1 MAGFAF
7 ALAVDANEI
16 QVEMHIELCYSLSR
30 YREYLLTTI
39 YQNSSSSHM
48 AGFAF
53 ALAVDA
59 NEIQVEKHIELC
71 FSLSRY
77 REYHLTTISKQ
88 FIFTYGWFCICI
100 RP

>member
-39 YQNSSSSHM
+39 YQSSSSSQ
-48 AGFAF
+48 GKQ
-53 ALAVDA
+53 LES
-59 NEIQVEKHIELC
+59 NYRQC
-71 FSLSRY
+71 SRLLIAIA
-77 REYHLTTISKQ
+77 R
-88 FIFTYGWFCICI
+88 
-100 RP
+100 

>member
-7 ALAVDANEI
+7 VLAL
-16 QVEMHIELCYSLSR
+16 
-30 YREYLLTTI
+30 
-39 YQNSSSSHM
+39 
-48 AGFAF
+48 
-53 ALAVDA
+53 DA

-88 FIFTYGWFCICI
+88 FIFTYGWFCINFVLGLDANEI
-100 RP
+100 QDEKHILYYRTLL